1 LVCLSPLLCRELLAK
16 IDEHRAQNSELRKQ
30 YDDAQA
36 MHLDLQ
42 MKYEREQQAKQQQLD
57 LVSEDLERSMAR
69 ASALEK
75 EKEGINQQYL
85 DLWKKQYQAQDTGA
99 KADQSAAATATSAR
113 VAELETT
120 LVGKEALCKQLQ
132 LQVFGAWGLGFGCQ
146 SSKPCRASWIPPVFV
161 I

>member
-1 LVCLSPLLCRELLAK
+1 MLADPNSGSCVFCLFRRELLAK
-16 IDEHRAQNSELRKQ
+16 IDEQRAQNSELRKQ
-30 YDDAQA
+30 YDEAQA

-85 DLWKKQYQAQDTGA
+85 DLWKKQFQAQDNGV
-99 KADQSAAATATSAR
+99 KADQSAAVTASSAR
-113 VAELETT
+113 VVELETT
-120 LVGKEALCKQLQ
+120 LVGKEAFCKQLQ
-132 LQVFGAWGLGFGCQ
+132 LQVFFG
-146 SSKPCRASWIPPVFV
+146 V
-161 I
+161 